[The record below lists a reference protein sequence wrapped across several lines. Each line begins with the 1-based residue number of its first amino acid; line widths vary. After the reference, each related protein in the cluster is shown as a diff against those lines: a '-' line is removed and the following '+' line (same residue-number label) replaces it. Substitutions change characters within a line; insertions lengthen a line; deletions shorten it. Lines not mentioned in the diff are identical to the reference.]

1 MASTRLLR
9 LSKPLG
15 FTHHETLVSSSD
27 VSSRRPKTLMCL
39 NISPAGAG
47 ERKPAP
53 VKAAGCSSTYAV
65 VSEPKTEKRMDLEL
79 LFRYVADAFSYWR
92 KFVLQQRA
100 WGLHIQMFLEKA
112 IVDCRFFALL
122 AIGGSLICSLLCF
135 LEGCFLVTGSYFHA
149 LLRMSEQAQV
159 VHQLIEAID
168 MFIMGTAMLVFAM
181 ALYVMFVGS
190 PDSTVSKNFNL
201 KKWMGRGSAMEAKA
215 KIGHAVMLILQVQVL
230 DKFRTIG
237 VSSGMDLACFAGAI
251 FLSSASI
258 FILSRISDPAHLHKH

>member
-100 WGLHIQMFLEKA
+100 WGLHIQMFLEKVGFLFCFFK
-112 IVDCRFFALL
+112 IWWIIDSRTNCVFVDCRL
-122 AIGGSLICSLLCF
+122 
-135 LEGCFLVTGSYFHA
+135 
-149 LLRMSEQAQV
+149 
-159 VHQLIEAID
+159 
-168 MFIMGTAMLVFAM
+168 
-181 ALYVMFVGS
+181 
-190 PDSTVSKNFNL
+190 
-201 KKWMGRGSAMEAKA
+201 
-215 KIGHAVMLILQVQVL
+215 
-230 DKFRTIG
+230 
-237 VSSGMDLACFAGAI
+237 
-251 FLSSASI
+251 
-258 FILSRISDPAHLHKH
+258 